1 MKKLSLTLIISTN
14 MLLNFS
20 VHAELSDNDPY
31 LAKQKEECAKKLNKT
46 WDTSRNRCIE
56 KVENKEMRKAET
68 EAGNKCL
75 EIKDLE
81 ARKKCFVEDARA
93 KTPGMNTQPQG
104 GALKGTAAIVT
115 HAYSV
120 MSLIQMAT
128 NGVESNCT
136 SKTIFGATSLVGSLS
151 DIYLKIQTKKKL
163 KSLQDKYKIDL
174 NTGRHDAQVKALEYL
189 KEEQETLADIANKE
203 KKRNMLMMAG
213 YGAALGFAVYEM
225 IQTPACGDAK
235 PATKPDAANAGS
247 SNKDT
252 KTETPTNNN
261 NATEDKTKVASAS
274 NGNTGSNG
282 ASATNAENGTNASAS
297 NNEFVGPV
305 QPAPAKLTPPPSAQT
320 AEMSMFTGTNGKTYV
335 NGTLPN
341 GQQFDVVGNKVF
353 DTKGSPIGTFS
364 NGTISL
370 SKGGS
375 FQTNLSSVTNKA
387 RTWQPNVG
395 KPSGWTL
402 K

>member
-1 MKKLSLTLIISTN
+1 MTL
-14 MLLNFS
+14 LLNFNIY
-20 VHAELSDNDPY
+20 AELSENDPY
-31 LAKQKEECAKKLNKT
+31 LAKQKEECAAKVNKA
-46 WDTSRNRCIE
+46 WDTARNRCVE
-56 KVENKEMRKAET
+56 KVENKEMRKAEIA
-68 EAGNKCL
+68 AGNKCL
-75 EIKDLE
+75 EIKDIE
-81 ARKKCFVEDARA
+81 ARKQCFVEDARS
-93 KTPGMNTQPQG
+93 KTPGMNTKPEG

-174 NTGRHDAQVKALEYL
+174 STGRHDAQVKALEYL

-203 KKRNMLMMAG
+203 KKRNMIMMAG

-225 IQTPACGDAK
+225 MKTPACGDAK
-235 PATKPDAANAGS
+235 PATKPDGADAANAG
-247 SNKDT
+247 
-252 KTETPTNNN
+252 KTENSANKGTANQASSSAPAEVEAAKTNPIPESKIET
-261 NATEDKTKVASAS
+261 TELKPLNPVAE
-274 NGNTGSNG
+274 
-282 ASATNAENGTNASAS
+282 SATSTVA
-297 NNEFVGPV
+297 
-305 QPAPAKLTPPPSAQT
+305 TPK
-320 AEMSMFTGTNGKTYV
+320 AEMNMFTGTNGKTYV

-341 GQQFDVVGNKVF
+341 GQQFDVVGSKVF
-353 DTKGSPIGTFS
+353 DPKGTPIGTFS
-364 NGTISL
+364 NGTITL

-375 FQTNLSSVTNKA
+375 FQTNLTSATNKA

-395 KPSGWTL
+395 RPSGWTI